1 MVINIVFYILTA
13 MTFIVM
19 IRIILGPT
27 VWDRLLGFNLVS
39 TKINILIVLYALIAD
54 KSYLLDLALT
64 FVFLSFISV
73 IFIANFIEKK
83 GKI

>member
-19 IRIILGPT
+19 LRIILGPT